1 MEEVYLSVVIPAYNE
16 EKRIE
21 KTLREIDEYL
31 KKQNYSYEILVVDDG
46 SKDKTKEI
54 VENLSSEIKNLKCL
68 SYGKNEGKGFAV
80 RFGMLNAKGK
90 FRLFS
95 DADHSTPIWEIEK
108 FFKEFEKG
116 ADVVVASRELKES
129 ILQPPQGPWRRFLG
143 EGFKI
148 LRKIILDLW
157 EIEDTQCGFKCFKKE
172 VVEKIFP
179 KCKINRFAFDP
190 EILIL
195 AKKEGYKIKEVP
207 VLWRNDP
214 QSKVKF
220 KSIFNM
226 FLDLFKIRY
235 NLLTKKY
242 AKI

>member
-1 MEEVYLSVVIPAYNE
+1 MEEIYLSVIIPAYNE
-16 EKRIE
+16 ERRIG
-21 KTLREIDEYL
+21 KTLREIDSYF
-31 KKQNYSYEILVVDDG
+31 KKQNYTYEILVVDDG

-54 VENLSSEIKNLKCL
+54 VESLASEIKNLKCL
-68 SYGKNEGKGFAV
+68 GYGRNEGKGFAV

-95 DADHSTPIWEIEK
+95 DADHSTPISEIEK
-108 FFKEFEKG
+108 FFPEFEKG
-116 ADVVVASRELKES
+116 ADVVIASRELKES
-129 ILQPPQGPWRRFLG
+129 ILEPPQGPWRRFVG

-148 LRKIILDLW
+148 LRKLVVGLW
-157 EIEDTQCGFKCFKKE
+157 KIEDTQCGFKCFKEE
-172 VVEKIFP
+172 VVEKVFP

-195 AKKEGYKIKEVP
+195 VKKEGYKIKEVP

-214 QSKVKF
+214 HSKVKF

-226 FLDLFKIRY
+226 LLDLLKIRY

-242 AKI
+242 E